1 MEKKDKSKRIY
12 LNVPYDEKDEAKKL
26 GARWDPGC
34 EKWYIP
40 STVRVDVSMNARK
53 MLEIWGEEETGVDEE
68 CEVMVN
74 ETQTVLQKIN
84 HILDVTSSKNEG
96 VDLIL

>member
-1 MEKKDKSKRIY
+1 
-12 LNVPYDEKDEAKKL
+12 
-26 GARWDPGC
+26 
-34 EKWYIP
+34 
-40 STVRVDVSMNARK
+40 MNARK
-53 MLEIWGEEETGVDEE
+53 MLEIWGEEETGMDKD
-68 CEVMVN
+68 CEVMIN